1 MADLTLRGQTEEA
14 LRLLR
19 AGQPEQATAICRRIL
34 QSHPKYV
41 QSYAILGQ
49 AYMQMGKHEEA
60 ANFFRRVL
68 GVDPEHALAYASVG
82 VIYEERGLDEEALW
96 QLQRA
101 FELSPGNAEVR
112 RELAALGGA
121 QDVGGQMRSKL
132 TRGAL
137 ARTYLR
143 DQLYSKAIGELHE
156 LLAEDPTRF
165 DLRVAL
171 AEALWHQGQLAEA
184 EVVCEAVLAKLP
196 NCLKANLILGT
207 IRLNSQHDEQAR
219 ALLHR
224 AQDLDPE
231 NRLAQTL
238 FGTRSPLP
246 PRTVRLPVRDDELPP
261 LDLPYLMEDETPA
274 EDMVI
279 EGQATPV
286 TAAPERPAP
295 AADESLRPEIAEESI
310 ERAERPAPG
319 SVGPGGLSLW
329 DVEYAY
335 VNEHPQDYR
344 ARLDLARKLYGVGA
358 VERALDQ
365 YAQLVHS
372 DYEVLPDVARDLDL
386 LGRLYPDS
394 SRLKTLFAAVS
405 DRLRQEPRI

>member
-1 MADLTLRGQTEEA
+1 MADLTLRGKTEEA

-34 QSHPKYV
+34 QSYPKYV

-82 VIYEERGLDEEALW
+82 VIYEERGLGEEALW

-101 FELSPGNAEVR
+101 FELSPGNVEVR
-112 RELAALGGA
+112 RELAALGDA
-121 QDVGGQMRSKL
+121 QNVGGQMRSKL

-137 ARTYLR
+137 ARTYMR
-143 DQLYSKAIGELHE
+143 GQLYPKAIGELRE
-156 LLAEDPTRF
+156 LVAEDPACY

-184 EVVCEAVLAKLP
+184 EGVCETILAKLP
-196 NCLKANLILGT
+196 NCLKANLILGA
-207 IRLNSQHDEQAR
+207 IWLNSQHDDQAR

-224 AQDLDPE
+224 AQELDPE

-238 FGTRSPLP
+238 FGARSPLP
-246 PRTVRLPVRDDELPP
+246 PRTARLPMREDELP
-261 LDLPYLMEDETPA
+261 LLELPYLMEDETPA

-286 TAAPERPAP
+286 PAPGGAAPPADEPLPPEIVEEAPERT
-295 AADESLRPEIAEESI
+295 
-310 ERAERPAPG
+310 ERPAPG

-344 ARLDLARKLYGVGA
+344 ARLDLARKLYDVGA

-372 DYEVLPDVARDLDL
+372 DYEVLPDVAHDLDL

-394 SRLKTLFAAVS
+394 SRLEALFAAVS